1 MHDLLIIGGGP
12 GGCAAALRAAKGG
25 LSVALFEPRQVGG
38 TCLNR
43 GCIPTKALLHG
54 AKPGCDWSQLAAEK
68 ESVVA
73 TLRSGMEKQLK
84 AAKVEVIPAQA
95 VITGPNTART
105 ADGTLWEGR
114 SILVSVGSLPAPL
127 PIPGM
132 DLPGVS
138 NSDGLLDD
146 IRPRDHLLIIG
157 GGVIGVELA
166 WVWAS
171 AGCRVTIVE
180 ALDRLIANLDREL
193 SQSLTMELKKAGVTV
208 YTGASVAEIQPGP
221 TVRFTHKGEEHT
233 LAADTVLVAAG
244 RKPAT
249 AGLFDGVSPAMDRGF
264 LTVDERFRTSIPS
277 IYAIGDAIGGAM
289 LAHKAEAE
297 GRAVADLLLG
307 RAPVRGTAPIPS
319 CVYTSPE
326 LAQVGLTAD
335 QAKAGGVPVVTGKC
349 VLGGNARTLIEGG
362 KRGFVKLVFH
372 QETRALLGA
381 CLCCCRATDLIS
393 ELTLAVSLGLTAE
406 QLLRPVRP
414 HPTFAEAVSQAAEAG
429 LEALE
434 RG

>member
-1 MHDLLIIGGGP
+1 
-12 GGCAAALRAAKGG
+12 
-25 LSVALFEPRQVGG
+25 
-38 TCLNR
+38 
-43 GCIPTKALLHG
+43 
-54 AKPGCDWSQLAAEK
+54 
-68 ESVVA
+68 
-73 TLRSGMEKQLK
+73 
-84 AAKVEVIPAQA
+84 
-95 VITGPNTART
+95 
-105 ADGTLWEGR
+105 
-114 SILVSVGSLPAPL
+114 
-127 PIPGM
+127 
-132 DLPGVS
+132 
-138 NSDGLLDD
+138 
-146 IRPRDHLLIIG
+146 
-157 GGVIGVELA
+157 
-166 WVWAS
+166 
-171 AGCRVTIVE
+171 
-180 ALDRLIANLDREL
+180 
-193 SQSLTMELKKAGVTV
+193 MELKKSGVEV
-208 YTGASVAEIQPGP
+208 FTGASVSRIEPGP
-221 TVRFTHKGEEHT
+221 AVVFTHKGAEHT
-233 LAADTVLVAAG
+233 VSADTVLAATG
-244 RKPAT
+244 RRPAT
-249 AGLFDGVSPAMDRGF
+249 EGLFADGAAPELERGF
-264 LTVDERFRTSIPS
+264 VRVDGSFRTSIPS

-372 QETRALLGA
+372 RETRALLGA